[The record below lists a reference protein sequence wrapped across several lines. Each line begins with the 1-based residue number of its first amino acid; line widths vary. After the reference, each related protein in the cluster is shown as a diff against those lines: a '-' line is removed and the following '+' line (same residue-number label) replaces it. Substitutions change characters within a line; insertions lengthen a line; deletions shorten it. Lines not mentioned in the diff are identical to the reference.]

1 MRFLT
6 LGFLLLCLTS
16 YSQIRLTAG
25 FGVNRRMAPQDLFWG
40 HEQQEKL
47 KDQMYSAYGVRVEK
61 KLGKE
66 ENGWYLGL
74 SHQSLGIM
82 STIIRYPGVRGVGS
96 GGSATPPKKV
106 HQRVRYNLLGFSASY
121 IFNKDY
127 HRIYLN
133 ISPMYFYQR
142 KHISITKYIEDN
154 RYKSITSYPL
164 YHRTSNIKIMVG
176 TAYGYKLPGFQGT
189 EIGAEL
195 NAMIYDVAPV
205 VVNANLQFAVR
216 KTFNLSSDD
225 NSSE

>member
-1 MRFLT
+1 
-6 LGFLLLCLTS
+6 
-16 YSQIRLTAG
+16 
-25 FGVNRRMAPQDLFWG
+25 MAPQDLFWG

-96 GGSATPPKKV
+96 GGSAIPSKKV
-106 HQRVRYNLLGFSASY
+106 HQRIRYNLLGFSASY
-121 IFNKDY
+121 AFKKDP

-133 ISPMYFYQR
+133 ISPLYLYQR
-142 KHISITKYIEDN
+142 KYMTITKYHDDN

-164 YHRTSNIKIMVG
+164 YHSTSNIKIIVG
-176 TAYGYKLPGFQGT
+176 AAYGYEFPGLRGT
-189 EIGAEL
+189 EIGTEL
-195 NAMIYDVAPV
+195 NALVYDVDPV
-205 VVNANLQFAVR
+205 VVHANLQFAVR
-216 KTFNLSSDD
+216 KTFNLSLDD
-225 NSSE
+225 SSSQ